1 MFTLEQIEQIHIKLQ
16 LFGVKDED
24 LPILTEQLNGNEI
37 ITVVK
42 DGRNI
47 QLLIR
52 FQNQYGNLLVS
63 TEILQ
68 DTLAE
73 KLPPYCMIRFM

>member
-1 MFTLEQIEQIHIKLQ
+1 MFTLEQIEEIHRKLQ
-16 LFGVKDED
+16 LFGVKDKD

-47 QLLIR
+47 
-52 FQNQYGNLLVS
+52 
-63 TEILQ
+63 
-68 DTLAE
+68 
-73 KLPPYCMIRFM
+73 